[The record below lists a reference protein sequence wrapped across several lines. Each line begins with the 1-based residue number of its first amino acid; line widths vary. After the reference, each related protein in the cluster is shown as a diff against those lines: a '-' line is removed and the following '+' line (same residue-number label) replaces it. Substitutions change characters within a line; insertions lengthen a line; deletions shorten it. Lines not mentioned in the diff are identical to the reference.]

1 MKRHALLLAATAA
14 VIALAP
20 VHAQQKAPTAA
31 APGGDIPA
39 KFRPPEAQN
48 DYVKREVMI
57 PMRDGTK
64 LYTVIVYAKGLTNA
78 PIVLTRTP
86 YNAKGRANR
95 TDSATELSTLPLAD
109 EMFVKG
115 GYIRVYQDIRG
126 KYGSEGDYVVTRP
139 VIGPLNQTKVDHTT
153 DAYDTIDWL
162 VNKANLPESNGRV
175 GMIGSSYEGFTVV
188 MALLH
193 PHPALKVAAPQSPM
207 IDGWMGDDWFH
218 YGAFRLPNIGW
229 LGSQTGYKG
238 EGKAPPSGG
247 YDDYDNFR
255 TISAGDWAKKS
266 GYDQLPYWK
275 RMVEHPA
282 YDSFWSGQALDTL
295 LAASPSNV
303 PTLWEQGLW
312 DHEDMWGGIH
322 SYEALVKAG
331 HQSNN
336 YLVMGPWRHSQVN
349 REGRTLG
356 PLTWNGDTA
365 QQYREDMVLP
375 FFNQYLKDGPAVTLP
390 AAAIYNT
397 GANHWDSFPKWPLSC
412 DAGCDTPLTPL
423 YLQADKGLGFERAA
437 SGGDSYVSD
446 PANPVPYLPRPIN
459 FDDGRWGD
467 WLVSDQRSV
476 DGRTD
481 VMSYSTPVLTKTVKV
496 SGVPWADIFAKTTG
510 SDGDIVV
517 KLIDVYP
524 DEVAS
529 NPKMGGYQLAI
540 SLDIFRGRYRESFA
554 KPSAIPAGKTQQYR
568 FRLPAVNHEFLPGH
582 KIMVQVQ
589 SSLFPVYDRNPQT
602 FVPNIFLAKPADYKK
617 ATVTIEHGAAGAS
630 AVLLPVVAK

>member
-1 MKRHALLLAATAA
+1 
-14 VIALAP
+14 
-20 VHAQQKAPTAA
+20 
-31 APGGDIPA
+31 
-39 KFRPPEAQN
+39 
-48 DYVKREVMI
+48 
-57 PMRDGTK
+57 
-64 LYTVIVYAKGLTNA
+64 
-78 PIVLTRTP
+78 
-86 YNAKGRANR
+86 
-95 TDSATELSTLPLAD
+95 
-109 EMFVKG
+109 
-115 GYIRVYQDIRG
+115 
-126 KYGSEGDYVVTRP
+126 
-139 VIGPLNQTKVDHTT
+139 
-153 DAYDTIDWL
+153 
-162 VNKANLPESNGRV
+162 
-175 GMIGSSYEGFTVV
+175 
-188 MALLH
+188 
-193 PHPALKVAAPQSPM
+193 M

-282 YDSFWSGQALDTL
+282 YDGFWSGQALDTL

-554 KPSAIPAGKTQQYR
+554 KPSAIPANKTQQYR

-630 AVLLPVVAK
+630 AVLLPVVTK

>member
-1 MKRHALLLAATAA
+1 MSPKPFLLAATAA
-14 VIALAP
+14 LFALTPALA
-20 VHAQQKAPTAA
+20 QEQTAA
-31 APGGDIPA
+31 PAGGDIP
-39 KFRPPEAQN
+39 KSFTPPETGR
-48 DYVKREVMI
+48 DYVKREAMI

-64 LYTVIVYAKGLTNA
+64 LYTVIVYAKDLTNA

-95 TDSATELSTLPLAD
+95 TDSTSELSTLPLAD

-139 VIGPLNQTKVDHTT
+139 VNGPLNQTKVDHTT

-162 VNKANLPESNGRV
+162 VNKANLPQSNGRV
-175 GMIGSSYEGFTVV
+175 GMIGSSYEGFTVA

-207 IDGWMGDDWFH
+207 VDGWMGDDWFH

-229 LGSQTGYKG
+229 LASQTGYKG
-238 EGKAPPSGG
+238 AGKAPPSGG

-266 GYDQLPYWK
+266 GYDQLPYWN
-275 RMVEHPA
+275 RMVQHPA

-295 LAASPSNV
+295 LAATPSNV

-312 DHEDMWGGIH
+312 DHEDMWGGIRA
-322 SYEALVKAG
+322 YEALVKAG

-349 REGRTLG
+349 REGRSLG
-356 PLTWNGDTA
+356 PLQWNGDTA

-397 GANHWDSFPKWPLSC
+397 GANHWDRFAKWPLSC
-412 DAGCDTPLTPL
+412 DKGCDTALTPL

-437 SGGDSYVSD
+437 NGGDSYVSD

-459 FDDGRWGD
+459 FEDGRWGE

-510 SDGDIVV
+510 TDGDVVV

-540 SLDIFRGRYRESFA
+540 SLDIFRGRYRDSFA
-554 KPSAIPAGKTQQYR
+554 KPTAIPANKTQEYR

-602 FVPNIFLAKPADYKK
+602 FVPNIFLAKPGDYKK
-617 ATVTIEHGAAGAS
+617 ATVTIQHGSVGAS
-630 AVLLPVVAK
+630 AVLLPVVAQ